1 MKWTVRG
8 WRRLPLL
15 IGLALVVGMLTAAPA
30 WAVETRQGDRI
41 EVGPGEV
48 VNDDLYAFGNTV
60 TVDGT
65 VEGDLVASG
74 SRVIVNGTVEGDLI
88 SAARA
93 VEVNG
98 TVEDDARIAGQALV
112 LGENANIADDLFAAG
127 YSLENRAGSNIGGSL
142 FYGGYQAL
150 LAGTIEENFQAG
162 VGALELRGEVG
173 GDINA
178 ALGEAEGGAPQ
189 FLPGSPVSIPAVE
202 PGLTLTDSA
211 RVGGDLAY
219 TSSEEGAI
227 SDGAQI
233 AGDVSREDVPA
244 AAQQE
249 PAANPVAVTVFDHLR
264 RFITLLLVGVL
275 ALWILPG
282 WTRSMADR
290 VREGPLQS
298 LGWGVLGSAAVI
310 ATVFVGLLA
319 SVLLA
324 VVFGLLTLGGVA
336 FWSIGLWVLT
346 SAVLVTAYLISA
358 AYLAP
363 VVVALAGGRL
373 LLRTGQ
379 TDRRA
384 GAILALAA
392 GLLIYVVLSAIP
404 IVDTLTG
411 LLVVLL
417 GVGAVSGWLWKAIRP
432 GNIATAEP
440 SANGSVA
447 EESVPDRQ
455 LMKD

>member
-1 MKWTVRG
+1 M
-8 WRRLPLL
+8 
-15 IGLALVVGMLTAAPA
+15 
-30 WAVETRQGDRI
+30 
-41 EVGPGEV
+41 
-48 VNDDLYAFGNTV
+48 VNDDLYAFGNTA
-60 TVDGT
+60 TVMARPRATSWLRKPRHRERHGR
-65 VEGDLVASG
+65 GRSYP
-74 SRVIVNGTVEGDLI
+74 
-88 SAARA
+88 AARA

-112 LGENANIADDLFAAG
+112 LGDNAIIADDLFAAG

-211 RVGGDLAY
+211 RVGGDPAY

-233 AGDVSREDVPA
+233 AGDVSREDVLRTLPSKSQRPTPSPLPSSITCGACHHA
-244 AAQQE
+244 APGRCARALDTAGLDPEHGGQGQGV
-249 PAANPVAVTVFDHLR
+249 AASESRLGSPWLR
-264 RFITLLLVGVL
+264 RGHCHGVRRVARLRSAGGGLRASDFGRSGVL
-275 ALWILPG
+275 VH
-282 WTRSMADR
+282 R
-290 VREGPLQS
+290 
-298 LGWGVLGSAAVI
+298 AV
-310 ATVFVGLLA
+310 G
-319 SVLLA
+319 
-324 VVFGLLTLGGVA
+324 
-336 FWSIGLWVLT
+336 LT

-373 LLRTGQ
+373 LLRTCQ

-384 GAILALAA
+384 GR
-392 GLLIYVVLSAIP
+392 SWP
-404 IVDTLTG
+404 WPRDFSSTW
-411 LLVVLL
+411 
-417 GVGAVSGWLWKAIRP
+417 S
-432 GNIATAEP
+432 
-440 SANGSVA
+440 
-447 EESVPDRQ
+447 
-455 LMKD
+455 

>member
-1 MKWTVRG
+1 MRWTVRG

-48 VNDDLYAFGNTV
+48 VNDDLYAFGNT
-60 TVDGT
+60 
-65 VEGDLVASG
+65 
-74 SRVIVNGTVEGDLI
+74 
-88 SAARA
+88 
-93 VEVNG
+93 
-98 TVEDDARIAGQALV
+98 
-112 LGENANIADDLFAAG
+112 
-127 YSLENRAGSNIGGSL
+127 
-142 FYGGYQAL
+142 
-150 LAGTIEENFQAG
+150 
-162 VGALELRGEVG
+162 
-173 GDINA
+173 
-178 ALGEAEGGAPQ
+178 
-189 FLPGSPVSIPAVE
+189 
-202 PGLTLTDSA
+202 
-211 RVGGDLAY
+211 
-219 TSSEEGAI
+219 
-227 SDGAQI
+227 
-233 AGDVSREDVPA
+233 
-244 AAQQE
+244 
-249 PAANPVAVTVFDHLR
+249 
-264 RFITLLLVGVL
+264 
-275 ALWILPG
+275 
-282 WTRSMADR
+282 
-290 VREGPLQS
+290 
-298 LGWGVLGSAAVI
+298 
-310 ATVFVGLLA
+310 
-319 SVLLA
+319 
-324 VVFGLLTLGGVA
+324 
-336 FWSIGLWVLT
+336 
-346 SAVLVTAYLISA
+346 VTAYLISA

>member
-74 SRVIVNGTVEGDLI
+74 SRVI
-88 SAARA
+88 
-93 VEVNG
+93 VNG

-211 RVGGDLAY
+211 RV
-219 TSSEEGAI
+219 
-227 SDGAQI
+227 
-233 AGDVSREDVPA
+233 
-244 AAQQE
+244 
-249 PAANPVAVTVFDHLR
+249 
-264 RFITLLLVGVL
+264 
-275 ALWILPG
+275 
-282 WTRSMADR
+282 
-290 VREGPLQS
+290 
-298 LGWGVLGSAAVI
+298 
-310 ATVFVGLLA
+310 
-319 SVLLA
+319 
-324 VVFGLLTLGGVA
+324 
-336 FWSIGLWVLT
+336 
-346 SAVLVTAYLISA
+346 
-358 AYLAP
+358 
-363 VVVALAGGRL
+363 
-373 LLRTGQ
+373 
-379 TDRRA
+379 
-384 GAILALAA
+384 A